1 MCCVFVLK
9 DEEEKKRPKDLE
21 KIAFTLSS
29 GPNKHK
35 TREVLKNRS
44 KSFVGKTK
52 DENNNWNHHPAQ
64 K

>member
-1 MCCVFVLK
+1 LK

-44 KSFVGKTK
+44 PCRKTK
-52 DENNNWNHHPAQ
+52 DENKLDGITPHKNKNE
-64 K
+64 